1 MNILNKGSAY
11 MNRMRFISIRTKF
24 LLLFCLLI
32 TLPFLLSGILTYRKY
47 SSNVERDAEA
57 YSQQIAEQVAINLEQ
72 YVKDIDRVTLS
83 LYYDNDVME
92 ILNNRRGP
100 MMSSNYLTV
109 SERTVMNQLI
119 SSVVT
124 DRTEIEGAFVFALDG
139 SLFSNLQ
146 ETIRRSWDPDTNE
159 WMVQAKAKDGGLAI
173 IPPSEG
179 GYYLEQSRKVLSLT
193 RLIKNPQTTDD
204 LGYVKIDISSKGLE
218 KIISKIRVTPNSKLY
233 VFNEDRQLLYPFET
247 ETDSSYESIAGEGSD
262 QLIVSD
268 HEAEYGKLR
277 IVSVVPRGDVLKDAR
292 QLTSFTL
299 WISISA
305 LVLAYVAAVLA
316 SNMFVKPINHLL
328 KKMRRVQTGNF
339 DERANVNSNDEVG
352 LLTEGFNHMVSQLD
366 IMIKDMY
373 ELRLREKDAE
383 LSALQSQINPHFLYN
398 TLESISM
405 FAHKERNEE
414 LSHVI
419 TNLGKLLRY
428 TINNKE
434 RFMTLR
440 EELEFVDYY
449 LSIQSFRLEDRLS
462 SEIMSDFSHEQA
474 IVPKLILQP
483 LVENAIEHGLG
494 GEGPLR
500 ITILTKIIG
509 DDLFIFVMDNG
520 AGITPERR
528 AELERMLNGS
538 SMDAEEPRTG
548 KKTKGFALRNI
559 HQRLRLLYG
568 DPYGLTIEHTKT
580 QGASFYIRL
589 PFRWEE

>member
-1 MNILNKGSAY
+1 MSKT
-11 MNRMRFISIRTKF
+11 RFISIRTKF
-24 LLLFCLLI
+24 VLLFCLLI

-83 LYYDNDVME
+83 LYYDNDVMD
-92 ILNNRRGP
+92 ILHKRRGP
-100 MMSSNYLTV
+100 MKSSNYLTV
-109 SERTVMNQLI
+109 SERTEMNRLI

-146 ETIRRSWDPDTNE
+146 ETIRRSWDPESNE
-159 WMVQAKAKDGGLAI
+159 WMVRAKAKDGGLAI

-179 GYYLEQSRKVLSLT
+179 NYYLEEPRKVLSLT
-193 RLIKNPQTTDD
+193 RLIKDPQNTDD

-218 KIISKIRVTPNSKLY
+218 KIISTIRVTPNSKLY

-247 ETDSSYESIAGEGSD
+247 EQDANYASIAGEGSD
-262 QLIVSD
+262 QLIVSEHD
-268 HEAEYGKLR
+268 AGYGKLR
-277 IVSVVPRGDVLKDAR
+277 IVSIVPRGDVLKDAR

-316 SNMFVKPINHLL
+316 SNIFVKPVNHLL
-328 KKMRRVQTGNF
+328 KKMRRVQTGDF
-339 DERANVNSNDEVG
+339 DERAVVKSNDEVG

-366 IMIKDMY
+366 ILIKDMY

-383 LSALQSQINPHFLYN
+383 LSALQSQMNPHFLYN

-405 FAHKERNEE
+405 FAHKERNEQ

-419 TNLGKLLRY
+419 TSLGKLLRY

-434 RFMTLR
+434 RFMTLQ
-440 EELEFVDYY
+440 EELAFVDHY

-462 SEIMSDFSHEQA
+462 SEIMSDFSHEPA

-494 GEGPLR
+494 GQGTLR

-509 DDLFIFVMDNG
+509 EDLFIFVMDNG
-520 AGITPERR
+520 VGIAAGRR
-528 AELERMLNGS
+528 AELERMLDESAKGS
-538 SMDAEEPRTG
+538 DDPRAD
-548 KKTKGFALRNI
+548 KKSKGFALRNI
-559 HQRLRLLYG
+559 HQRLRMLYG
-568 DPYGLTIEHTKT
+568 EPYGLTIENTRT
-580 QGASFYIRL
+580 QGASFHIRM